1 MIVVA
6 ARISFFQFAKK
17 ENYKKIKKEK
27 GNHIDIYKRVIV
39 NRKTIK
45 DIRIILFKV

>member
-6 ARISFFQFAKK
+6 ARISFFQ
-17 ENYKKIKKEK
+17 KEK

-45 DIRIILFKV
+45 DIRIILFKM

>member
-17 ENYKKIKKEK
+17 ENYKKQKKKKGIIYIYIKESLLIEK
-27 GNHIDIYKRVIV
+27 Q
-39 NRKTIK
+39 
-45 DIRIILFKV
+45 

>member
-6 ARISFFQFAKK
+6 ARISFFQFA
-17 ENYKKIKKEK
+17 KKEK

-45 DIRIILFKV
+45 DIRIILFKM